1 MPLYNT
7 AAVAAAI
14 RVHPKWVDNV
24 LSHNDI
30 AGVQSE
36 SQGVARKLSLAA
48 VILLALTRQLTDE
61 LNIPCAGALD
71 IAGRLLDAPDGEL
84 SLSPNFRLVL
94 NSDLF
99 RAHLLNELA
108 LAVEATPTPRRGR
121 PPKR

>member
-14 RVHPKWVDNV
+14 RVDPKWVDNV
-24 LSHNDI
+24 LSHNHI

-48 VILLALTRQLTDE
+48 VTLLALARKLTDE
-61 LNIPCAGALD
+61 LEIPCAGALR
-71 IAGRLLDAPDGEL
+71 IAGRLLDDPDGKL
-84 SLSPNFRLVL
+84 ALSPDFRLVL
-94 NSDLF
+94 NSDAF
-99 RAHLLNELA
+99 RAHLLDELA